1 MTGIFK
7 ANNPL
12 NTFLLFVYGLLLKIG
27 WFLHAN
33 PGSNIKQSTFSKT
46 PVDFLTG
53 FFDQHSFF
61 FYLLAYLLI
70 YFQAIT
76 INNLI
81 TSRHMMARPN
91 YLPAM
96 SYLLITSLF
105 YEWNVLSAPLIAC
118 TLLLWSFSLM
128 TRFYNHK
135 NEKGIIFNAGLLVG
149 ISSFVYLPSA
159 GFILLIIFALIIT
172 RPPKVAEW
180 IVAFLGLLIAW
191 YFLFAWLFLS
201 NRLYSFALPHLT
213 VAYPAIINNTWVY
226 IRLIGLLVLG
236 LAGGIL
242 IQASAAR
249 QIVQVRKLWT
259 LVLLYFIFGV
269 FVTFINPGYH
279 LEYWIIA
286 LLPLAAFIAAAFFNI
301 GKWMALIVHW
311 IIAGAVIYVQYFM

>member
-27 WFLHAN
+27 WFLHAE
-33 PGSNIKQSTFSKT
+33 PGPSIKQNLFSKT
-46 PVDFLTG
+46 PVDIFTG
-53 FFDQHSFF
+53 FLDTHSFL

-81 TSRHMMARPN
+81 TSRRMMAKPN

-105 YEWNVLSAPLIAC
+105 YEWNVLSAPLISG
-118 TLLLWSFSLM
+118 TLLLWAFSLM
-128 TRFYNHK
+128 TRFYNYK
-135 NEKGIIFNAGLLVG
+135 NGKGIIFNAGLLVG

-159 GFILLIIFALIIT
+159 GFILLIIFSLLIT

-180 IVAFLGLLIAW
+180 IVAFLGFIIAW

-201 NRLYSFALPHLT
+201 NRLYSFNLPRLI

-236 LAGGIL
+236 FTGGIF
-242 IQASAAR
+242 IQSSAAR
-249 QIVQVRKLWT
+249 QVVQVRKLWT
-259 LVLLYFIFGV
+259 LLLLYFIFG
-269 FVTFINPGYH
+269 FFIPFINPGYH
-279 LEYWIIA
+279 LEYWVIA
-286 LLPLAAFIAAAFFNI
+286 LLPLAAFIGAAFFGL
-301 GKWMALIVHW
+301 GKWMSLIAHW
-311 IIAGAVIYVQYFM
+311 VIAGAVIYVEYFM

>member
-27 WFLHAN
+27 WFLHTN
-33 PGSNIKQSTFSKT
+33 PTSTINQTIFRKT
-46 PVDFLTG
+46 PADFFSV

-81 TSRHMMARPN
+81 MSRRMMLRPN

-105 YEWNVLSAPLIAC
+105 YEWNVLSAPLIAG

-128 TRFYNHK
+128 VRFYNYK
-135 NEKGIIFNAGLLVG
+135 NGKGIIFNAGLLVG

-159 GFILLIIFALIIT
+159 GFILLIIFSLLIT

-180 IVAFLGLLIAW
+180 IVAFLGFLIAW

-201 NRLYSFALPHLT
+201 NRLYSFNLPRLI

-236 LAGGIL
+236 LAGGIF
-242 IQASAAR
+242 IQSSASR
-249 QIVQVRKLWT
+249 QIVQVRKLWS
-259 LVLLYFIFGV
+259 LILLYFIVGV
-269 FVTFINPGYH
+269 FIPFINPGYH
-279 LEYWIIA
+279 LEYWIIG
-286 LLPLAAFIAAAFFNI
+286 LLPLAAFIAATFFGL
-301 GKWMALIVHW
+301 GKWMAFIVHW
-311 IIAGAVIYVQYFM
+311 VIAGAVIYLEYFM